1 MNMNRAIN
9 MIFARPL
16 FAFTLA
22 ALLVFAACLSAAA
35 PALAQEG
42 ARWETTCETDGW
54 DDVVC
59 TAKSPET
66 RSSREFS
73 GTNFSLRSIPSHAV
87 YRCAKKADGTK
98 EGFYGLEIAIG
109 AFRDV
114 SLSAAHAGEDSEGR
128 AFYNVPMRWDDEPP
142 NTAAFWLRK
151 RGDDWAWRVLVWKNQ
166 SEHRQAA
173 RQFRESGKL
182 RIRPT
187 MEGLGRDSAPTAF
200 TYSLLGAAEAIAE
213 AAGKCGF

>member
-9 MIFARPL
+9 MIFIRPL
-16 FAFTLA
+16 VAFALA
-22 ALLVFAACLSAAA
+22 ALVFAACLSVAA

-42 ARWETTCETDGW
+42 ERWKTTCETDGW

-59 TAKSPET
+59 TAKSPRT
-66 RSSREFS
+66 DSSREFQ
-73 GTNFSLRSIPSHAV
+73 GTGFYLRSIPSHAV

-98 EGFYGLEIAIG
+98 EGFYGLEVAIG

-114 SLSAAHAGEDSEGR
+114 SLSAAHAETDSEGR

-142 NTAAFWLRK
+142 GTTAFWLRTM
-151 RGDDWAWRVLVWKNQ
+151 GDDLVWRVLVWKNQ
-166 SEHRQAA
+166 SEHRQAD
-173 RQFRESGKL
+173 RQFKESGKL

-187 MEGLGRDSAPTAF
+187 MEGHIRDPAPTAF
-200 TYSLLGAAEAIAE
+200 TYSLLGAAEAIGE
-213 AAGKCGF
+213 AARKCGF